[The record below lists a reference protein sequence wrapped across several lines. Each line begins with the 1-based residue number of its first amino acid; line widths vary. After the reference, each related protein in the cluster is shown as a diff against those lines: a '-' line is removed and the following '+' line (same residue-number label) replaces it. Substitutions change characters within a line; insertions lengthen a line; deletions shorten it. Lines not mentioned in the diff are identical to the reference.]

1 MSFIPNPLI
10 TDIIRRIGSQG
21 FRYLGPFIAAG
32 PWFKEIVYSREVL
45 LDVDLDE
52 FMFNTRL
59 GREESIYRPFLLRC
73 AAEGHKTAR
82 YIESLRRLTQVGPSV
97 EALEML
103 GEVAYS
109 DLYTLFAFAV
119 MLLCCVSYEQG
130 MIVNRTFMARFE
142 TLQDAIDIADVVESQ
157 IRFIGPGGRRVFSG
171 YIHYLEYPI
180 CYFDHNTDLT
190 VCQHCLVFNYA
201 NRFHDMC

>member
-1 MSFIPNPLI
+1 MSFILNPLI

-32 PWFKEIVYSREVL
+32 PWLKEIVYSREGL

-73 AAEGHKTAR
+73 AAE
-82 YIESLRRLTQVGPSV
+82 
-97 EALEML
+97 ALEML

-109 DLYTLFAFAV
+109 DLYTMFAFAV
-119 MLLCCVSYEQG
+119 MLLCCGSYEQG
-130 MIVNRTFMARFE
+130 MIVTRTFMARVE
-142 TLQDAIDIADVVESQ
+142 TLQYAMDIAGVVENQ
-157 IRFIGPGGRRVFSG
+157 VRNIGPGGQKVFSG
-171 YIHYLEYPI
+171 YIHFLEYPI
-180 CYFDHNTDLT
+180 CYFDHNTNLT
-190 VCQHCLVFNYA
+190 VCQHCLALSYA
-201 NRFHDMC
+201 NTFHEMC

>member
-1 MSFIPNPLI
+1 MSFIPNPLKA
-10 TDIIRRIGSQG
+10 DIIRRIGSQS
-21 FRYLGPFIAAG
+21 FRYLHPFITAG

-59 GREESIYRPFLLRC
+59 
-73 AAEGHKTAR
+73 AEGHKTAR

-109 DLYTLFAFAV
+109 DLYTMFAFAV
-119 MLLCCVSYEQG
+119 MLLCCGSYEQG
-130 MIVNRTFMARFE
+130 MIVTRNFMARVE
-142 TLQDAIDIADVVESQ
+142 TLQDAMDIADVVESQ
-157 IRFIGPGGRRVFSG
+157 VRNIGHGGCKVFSG
-171 YIHYLEYPI
+171 YIHFLEYPI
-180 CYFDHNTDLT
+180 CYFDHNTDCT
-190 VCQHCLVFNYA
+190 VCQHCLVFSYA
-201 NRFHDMC
+201 NKFHEIC

>member
-1 MSFIPNPLI
+1 MSFILNPLI

-32 PWFKEIVYSREVL
+32 PWLKEIVYSREGL

-59 GREESIYRPFLLRC
+59 
-73 AAEGHKTAR
+73 
-82 YIESLRRLTQVGPSV
+82 VGPSV

-109 DLYTLFAFAV
+109 DLYTMFAFAV
-119 MLLCCVSYEQG
+119 MLLCCGSYEQG
-130 MIVNRTFMARFE
+130 MIVTRTF
-142 TLQDAIDIADVVESQ
+142 
-157 IRFIGPGGRRVFSG
+157 
-171 YIHYLEYPI
+171 
-180 CYFDHNTDLT
+180 
-190 VCQHCLVFNYA
+190 
-201 NRFHDMC
+201 